1 MLEEEM
7 KNVLFTDSAI
17 TGEAAGISI
26 GLIMAGSG
34 NENSISELVAYSK
47 ETQHEKII
55 RSLGLAL
62 AMINYG

>member
-1 MLEEEM
+1 M
-7 KNVLFTDSAI
+7 KNVLFTDSAV
-17 TGEAAGISI
+17 TGEAAGVSI

-34 NENSISELVAYSK
+34 NPESISELVVYAG

-62 AMINYG
+62 AMINYGLE